1 LIILA
6 VDVPLIDKEP
16 KVLNTINRQS
26 LVGKLAWQI
35 EVSRRLV
42 LESTFRPREG
52 SNKRSDGN
60 HGKK

>member
-1 LIILA
+1 MIILA

-42 LESTFRPREG
+42 SESTFRPREG
-52 SNKRSDGN
+52 SNKRLER
-60 HGKK
+60 